1 LQSMTVVVFTP
12 LQHVNNGNGQLS
24 GLISQI

>member
-1 LQSMTVVVFTP
+1 MTVVVFTP